1 MLAYIY
7 GTETCTPFTH
17 LPGWWVPIWGKD
29 SICPIDM
36 KGITT
41 GLVNG
46 TNYVNDIELGLK
58 Q

>member
-1 MLAYIY
+1 MY
-7 GTETCTPFTH
+7 GTETHTPLDSPTGLLGTH
-17 LPGWWVPIWGKD
+17 KGYIRGKD

-36 KGITT
+36 KGTTT